1 MVPSPLPLPLLFLLF
16 LSIFISYLFFI
27 FVDRNTF
34 LYSAVESYILCMHKG
49 DKFDIRVMFRL
60 CSLWFTN
67 SSDESINKQI
77 KQALDTGSLP
87 TRKFLPLIYQIA
99 SRLNSAEGGQT
110 ESNTKGKGKSK
121 AKEKEVKPITFQN
134 VIAAVIEVSCFFTPP
149 PSLLLVLITPPSSH
163 FQATA
168 LAHPH
173 HVLWQIFALSNGDN
187 VPGSQRG
194 KNRFVVDADKVKAAK
209 GDNILFLFLY

>member
-1 MVPSPLPLPLLFLLF
+1 
-16 LSIFISYLFFI
+16 
-27 FVDRNTF
+27 
-34 LYSAVESYILCMHKG
+34 
-49 DKFDIRVMFRL
+49 MFRL

-134 VIAAVIEVSCFFTPP
+134 VIAAVIEVSCSSPP
-149 PSLLLVLITPPSSH
+149 PSSLLTHPSTSH
-163 FQATA
+163 LQATA

-194 KNRFVVDADKVKAAK
+194 KNRFVVDAEKVKAAK